1 MYNNHKAGLYHTKHD
16 ITAESFREGTD
27 MTNKE
32 KPSNEE
38 LVAAFAAV
46 VQKASVEQKAYI
58 AGALAA
64 LEISEGFKG
73 K

>member
-1 MYNNHKAGLYHTKHD
+1 M
-16 ITAESFREGTD
+16 
-27 MTNKE
+27 NKE

-46 VQKASVEQKAYI
+46 VNKASAEQKAYI

-64 LEISEGFKG
+64 VEIGEAFKE

>member
-1 MYNNHKAGLYHTKHD
+1 M
-16 ITAESFREGTD
+16 
-27 MTNKE
+27 NKE

-46 VQKASVEQKAYI
+46 VQKASAEQKAYI

-64 LEISEGFKG
+64 VELGEVLKD